1 MPPKPYRWVRPDVM
15 PLFAAVAV
23 GIGAVATITTRKL
36 FADPSVTTWRSQR
49 DHEVRPEEGEPYKDS
64 ALRRFV
70 HGRKVEMFPD
80 NLMGRT
86 LERAKE
92 HPKAN

>member
-36 FADPSVTTWRSQR
+36 
-49 DHEVRPEEGEPYKDS
+49 
-64 ALRRFV
+64 LRFV
-70 HGRKVEMFPD
+70 RHVSDVIE
-80 NLMGRT
+80 
-86 LERAKE
+86 A
-92 HPKAN
+92 